1 MSHKILKQRLQNH
14 QKTGLDYLEEY
25 GIVSLRVSE
34 MVKPILE
41 NRNTGLL
48 KALSNC

>member
-1 MSHKILKQRLQNH
+1 MSHTILKGTSAESS
-14 QKTGLDYLEEY
+14 KTGILDYLEEY

-48 KALSNC
+48 KH